1 MILPGLIPIIAD
13 TEAQAHEREEAQ
25 TAKLDLGKALVHL
38 GRPFNYHDFSQYP
51 LDEPFPSV
59 EHLTLNS
66 HKGHAERIIR
76 TAQRENLTLRQAAWR
91 FAAARRPFV
100 GTATQVADEIEH
112 WFTGGACDG
121 FNLRVGNP
129 DDFSRFTTGVLP
141 LLRARGLFR
150 TEYEHTT
157 LRGHLGLPFPV
168 NRHAGAQL
176 AAE

>member
-1 MILPGLIPIIAD
+1 MYSSSILPTSRLIP
-13 TEAQAHEREEAQ
+13 
-25 TAKLDLGKALVHL
+25 
-38 GRPFNYHDFSQYP
+38 P
-51 LDEPFPSV
+51 
-59 EHLTLNS
+59 
-66 HKGHAERIIR
+66 RISS
-76 TAQRENLTLRQAAWR
+76 TAWR

-100 GTATQVADEIEH
+100 GTAAQMADEIEH

-121 FNLRVGNP
+121 FNFRVGNP